1 MSNSAPLSGIGR
13 DGPPFRAPWE
23 AQAFALTLALYE
35 RGLFAWGEWTAALSE
50 EIARAQ
56 RAGDPDT
63 GETHYRHWLAA
74 LERLVAEKGLGDAA
88 SLLRYRDAWR
98 RAALRTPHGM
108 PIALEPAD
116 FAP

>member
-1 MSNSAPLSGIGR
+1 MSDGAFPGLPH

-23 AQAFALTLALYE
+23 AQAFALTIALYE
-35 RGLFAWGEWTAALSE
+35 QGLFTWREWTAALAE

-63 GETHYRHWLAA
+63 GETYYYHWLAA
-74 LERLVAEKGLGDAA
+74 LERIVARKGLGDAA
-88 SLLRYRDAWR
+88 ALLRYRDAWHH
-98 RAALRTPHGM
+98 AAERTPHGM
-108 PIALEPAD
+108 PITLMPED